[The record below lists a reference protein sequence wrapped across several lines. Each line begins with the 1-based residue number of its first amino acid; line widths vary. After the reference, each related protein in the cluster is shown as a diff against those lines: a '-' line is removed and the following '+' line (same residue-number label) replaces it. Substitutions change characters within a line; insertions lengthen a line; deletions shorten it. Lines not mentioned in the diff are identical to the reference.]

1 MIAKAIQRNV
11 RISAKKAKLVCAMI
25 YGLPVKQALKVLQ
38 NTNQK
43 TATYLW
49 KLLNG
54 AIANAINNHNM
65 DGEKLYVCHV
75 VANQGPTYKRLLI
88 RAKGKQDVMKKRTSH
103 LVVQV
108 SDNFKEFREENKKL
122 LKPRAHQHKQ
132 PTQLKQPSTA
142 IEVER
147 KVFDDKG
154 AVH

>member
-1 MIAKAIQRNV
+1 
-11 RISAKKAKLVCAMI
+11 
-25 YGLPVKQALKVLQ
+25 
-38 NTNQK
+38 
-43 TATYLW
+43 
-49 KLLNG
+49 
-54 AIANAINNHNM
+54 M

-108 SDNFKEFREENKKL
+108 SDNLKEFREENKKL

-132 PTQLKQPSTA
+132 PTQLNQPSTA